1 MPGGSPVT
9 RYAGLGTPVGSHEGG
24 RAVSTV

>member
-9 RYAGLGTPVGSHEGG
+9 RYAGLGTPVASHGGG
-24 RAVSTV
+24 RAVSMV